1 LDRTNFGEKGF
12 RPLARDNKRP
22 HIVKL
27 NVTRDKAEQT
37 TTGAAI
43 KVESEHPSLHQDHW
57 KKMHRATGQIS
68 FFTGQVNGGDDE
80 ELRQLRDYHDR
91 TRLLEG
97 EHRDLQR
104 RFDDQETKLANLGRT
119 VATVRQT
126 LAQAH
131 QRAVGLE
138 KQAKETVAEL
148 GSIRNQ
154 LEEASHAETQLDS
167 EFSLLKLQL
176 REMEADERLTR
187 VSRILRG

>member
-1 LDRTNFGEKGF
+1 
-12 RPLARDNKRP
+12 
-22 HIVKL
+22 
-27 NVTRDKAEQT
+27 
-37 TTGAAI
+37 
-43 KVESEHPSLHQDHW
+43 
-57 KKMHRATGQIS
+57 MHRATGQIS
-68 FFTGQVNGGDDE
+68 FPTGQVNKADDE

-97 EHRDLQR
+97 EHRDLQH
-104 RFDDQETKLANLGRT
+104 RFNDQGAKLAKLGRT

-131 QRAVGLE
+131 QRAVEWE
-138 KQAKETVAEL
+138 KRAKETVT
-148 GSIRNQ
+148 GISSIRNQ